1 MKLDERHL
9 IQLAAVVQTG
19 SVTEGASLLG
29 MTQPALSR
37 TIGMLEGRLGQPLF
51 CKGRR
56 PLEPTPLGRALAD
69 HGQAMLIASRKASET
84 VAGFRQGRAG
94 VVRAGG
100 VPFFMDAL
108 ISGMV
113 AEFQNA
119 HGEVRV
125 EQSYGHLPELRARLE
140 ADAIDLAVCPLDIL
154 EEGSGLSFQKILPG
168 HNVIAC
174 RSTHPLLGRRKL
186 SGAEVLDFPWIAPL
200 PGSPLLED
208 MRAILLSL
216 GVGEVKTR
224 YSGGSLWSVLNY
236 LAATDALAVLP
247 HSVVF
252 AVRKTGTVS
261 VLPVKIP
268 QRERTLGLLRRTDAP
283 PSTAADHFARHLVAS
298 FEALRHLI
306 ARHEQAVI
314 WSA

>member
-19 SVTEGASLLG
+19 SVTEGAGLLG
-29 MTQPALSR
+29 MSQPALSR
-37 TIGMLEGRLGQPLF
+37 TIGMLESRLGQPLF
-51 CKGRR
+51 RKGRR
-56 PLEPTPLGRALAD
+56 PLEPTALGRALAD
-69 HGQAMLIASRKASET
+69 HGQAMLTASRKASET
-84 VAGFRQGRAG
+84 VSGFRQGRAG
-94 VVRAGG
+94 VVRVGG

-108 ISGMV
+108 IAGMI
-113 AEFQNA
+113 AEFQNE
-119 HGEVRV
+119 HPEVRV

-154 EEGSGLSFQKILPG
+154 EEGSGLSFRQILPG

-174 RSTHPLLGRRKL
+174 RPTHPLLGRRRL
-186 SGAEVLDFPWIAPL
+186 EGAEVIDFPWVAPL

-216 GVGEVKTR
+216 GASEVRTR
-224 YSGGSLWSVLNY
+224 YGGGSLWSVLSY
-236 LAATDALAVLP
+236 LAASDALAVLP

-252 AVRKTGTVS
+252 AVRKTGTVG

-268 QRERTLGLLRRTDAP
+268 QRERSLGLLRPADAP
-283 PSTAADHFARHLVAS
+283 PNSATDGFSRHLVRS
-298 FEALRHLI
+298 FEALKHLI